1 VFNLTGLF
9 VRTVL
14 CHASLIAFYYVLYAI
29 EMAQANLAVIA
40 SLFALAAFFTAF
52 VFKVVFDE

>member
-1 VFNLTGLF
+1 LTGLL

>member
-1 VFNLTGLF
+1 LIGLL
-9 VRTVL
+9 VRTILV
-14 CHASLIAFYYVLYAI
+14 HISLICFYYVLLAI

-52 VFKVVFDE
+52 VFKVLFDE